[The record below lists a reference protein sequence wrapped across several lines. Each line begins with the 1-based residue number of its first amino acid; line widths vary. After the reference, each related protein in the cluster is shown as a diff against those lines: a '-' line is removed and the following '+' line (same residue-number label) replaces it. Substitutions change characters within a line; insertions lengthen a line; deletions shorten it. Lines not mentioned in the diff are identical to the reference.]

1 MTHHNP
7 HRLSKLGKNTPLQI
21 VIFLVII
28 AFISNLDALV
38 DAVLHPEIPYFNA
51 EHLIVGSVTGLLSFI
66 LFGLSIMY
74 VRHLDR
80 ALGKIELL
88 ERFIPICAYCKRVR
102 KPASDPYD
110 MTSWQPIETFIKEK
124 TTAKF
129 THGICPECA
138 GRLNLHIHKLTG
150 EDQPKDT

>member
-1 MTHHNP
+1 MNYQQYHI
-7 HRLSKLGKNTPLQI
+7 LGKSTPLQI
-21 VIFLVII
+21 IIFLAII
-28 AFISNLDALV
+28 MFMGNLDALL
-38 DAVLHPEIPYFNA
+38 DSFLHPEIPYFDP
-51 EHLIVGSVTGLLSFI
+51 EHLIIGGVTSLVSLI
-66 LFGLSIMY
+66 LFGLSILY

-110 MTSWQPIETFIKEK
+110 MTSWEPIETFVKER
-124 TTAKF
+124 TTARF

-138 GRLNLHIHKLTG
+138 GKLNLHIHKLTG
-150 EDQPKDT
+150 HDKPKDT